1 MSCLATREQL
11 SCQSCALHTSRIN
24 VVPGHGNR
32 DAVIAY
38 VGEAPGAEED
48 KEGRPFVG
56 RAGQLLGR
64 LTEEAGIDPAKIFR
78 ANVLCCRPP
87 RNAIRECPD
96 AIARC
101 PELWLMQTLA
111 GLRELRVIVALGAT
125 AGQLWFPGQRAG
137 EVAKLA
143 TMTDRYRTNVPN
155 PSPRSLQ
162 RRIFGVV
169 VGSYHPA
176 YALREGQWV
185 ADSIVASLSRA
196 LVYSGLER

>member
-11 SCQSCALHTSRIN
+11 SCQSCALHTSRTQ
-24 VVPGHGNR
+24 VVPGHGCR
-32 DAVIAY
+32 DATIAY
-38 VGEAPGAEED
+38 VGEAPGADED
-48 KEGRPFVG
+48 REGKPFVG
-56 RAGQLLGR
+56 RAGQLLDR
-64 LTEEAGIDPAKIFR
+64 LTFGAGIDPGSVFKT
-78 ANVLCCRPP
+78 NVLCCRPP

-96 AIARC
+96 AVSRC

-111 GLRELRVIVALGAT
+111 GLQELRVIVALGAT
-125 AGQLWFPGQRAG
+125 AGQLWFPGQKAG

-143 TMTDRYRTNVPN
+143 TMTDRYRANVPN
-155 PSPRSLQ
+155 PSPYT
-162 RRIFGVV
+162 RRPTLHGVV